1 MLSICDVSMDQCN
14 CINWKFS
21 TENGCEMFTSGLDR
35 KLIIFIE
42 LGGNLLNDISAEVF
56 YNVIIEKRVQFNSIA
71 RHEVF
76 LHTKKIVNA
85 LLHF

>member
-1 MLSICDVSMDQCN
+1 
-14 CINWKFS
+14 
-21 TENGCEMFTSGLDR
+21 MFTSGLDR

-76 LHTKKIVNA
+76 LHTKKNVNA
-85 LLHF
+85 LLHFKNKIQSCDFH

>member
-1 MLSICDVSMDQCN
+1 
-14 CINWKFS
+14 
-21 TENGCEMFTSGLDR
+21 MFTSGSDR

-56 YNVIIEKRVQFNSIA
+56 YNVIIEKRVQFNFIA

-85 LLHF
+85 LLHFLKIRYH

>member
-1 MLSICDVSMDQCN
+1 
-14 CINWKFS
+14 
-21 TENGCEMFTSGLDR
+21 MFTSGSDR

-85 LLHF
+85 LLHFLKIRYH